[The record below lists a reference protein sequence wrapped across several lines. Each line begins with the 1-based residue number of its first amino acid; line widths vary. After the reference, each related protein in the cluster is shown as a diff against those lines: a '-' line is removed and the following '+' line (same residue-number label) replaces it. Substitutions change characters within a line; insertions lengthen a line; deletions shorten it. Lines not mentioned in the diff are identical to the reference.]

1 MHIIILFLISFF
13 VVKGIR
19 LCGWRTKTF
28 SIGGSNL
35 TNVNYANID
44 DRVKF
49 IYAMKFYQQ
58 SLEKLAEIVTESEKE
73 KITYECRK
81 FCKKH
86 ECFKNIFNELNE
98 DDKNWNLDYLSSKK
112 RVILYKNIKS
122 YKILY
127 LQPREEDFLKIT
139 PVLRIK

>member
-1 MHIIILFLISFF
+1 MISFF
-13 VVKGIR
+13 VVKDINYVAGE
-19 LCGWRTKTF
+19 LKHF
-28 SIGGSNL
+28 PL
-35 TNVNYANID
+35 EAVNYANID

-49 IYAMKFYQQ
+49 IDAMKFYQQ